1 MRAASIQSRTT
12 NQHSLISPTRCGIKG
27 VCLMTLWV
35 LFLCITSNA
44 EEFYWST
51 YDLKVKRQDQQEL
64 YELLDQTFSSAN
76 LPVGVT
82 LTEVL
87 FTNEDVTHVL
97 VFSSTNLT
105 ALSSLYT
112 NDNSEQKNQFLL
124 ALSKLVEVKASVTGK
139 RMLTSN
145 TKIHEVTVKREN
157 DLFADWQLAVSE
169 PQQFID
175 AFKNVIDKTEDL
187 RNENQNIA
195 GLGSIIVG
203 NPKVTHYVNHTFRSY
218 EDMIKTMES
227 YEANKDHRDFIKTVQ
242 PLREI
247 ISKRVARIVKQWK

>member
-1 MRAASIQSRTT
+1 MRPANRQSRTT
-12 NQHSLISPTRCGIKG
+12 NQHSLIFPNGTGVKG
-27 VCLMTLWV
+27 VCLMV
-35 LFLCITSNA
+35 FSVFFLCIATNA

-97 VFSSTNLT
+97 VFSSTNLA

-112 NDNSEQKNQFLL
+112 NDNLEQKNQFLL
-124 ALSKLVEVKASVTGK
+124 SLSKLVEVKARVTGK
-139 RMLTSN
+139 RILTSN

-169 PQQFID
+169 PQQFMD
-175 AFKNVIDKTEDL
+175 AFKKIIDKTEDL
-187 RNENQNIA
+187 RRENQNIA
-195 GLGSIIVG
+195 GMGSIIFG

-227 YEANKDHRDFIKTVQ
+227 YEANKDHRDFIKTIQ

-247 ISKRVARIVKQWK
+247 IAKRVSRILKQWK

>member
-1 MRAASIQSRTT
+1 MRAASRQFMS
-12 NQHSLISPTRCGIKG
+12 GIKG
-27 VCLMTLWV
+27 VCLTTLCV
-35 LFLCITSNA
+35 LFLSITTNA

-64 YELLDQTFSSAN
+64 YGLLDQTFSSAN

-97 VFSSTNLT
+97 VFSSTDLT

-175 AFKNVIDKTEDL
+175 DFKKVIDKTEDL
-187 RNENQNIA
+187 RSENQNIA
-195 GLGSIIVG
+195 GLGSI
-203 NPKVTHYVNHTFRSY
+203 
-218 EDMIKTMES
+218 
-227 YEANKDHRDFIKTVQ
+227 
-242 PLREI
+242 PLLLEI
-247 ISKRVARIVKQWK
+247 QK